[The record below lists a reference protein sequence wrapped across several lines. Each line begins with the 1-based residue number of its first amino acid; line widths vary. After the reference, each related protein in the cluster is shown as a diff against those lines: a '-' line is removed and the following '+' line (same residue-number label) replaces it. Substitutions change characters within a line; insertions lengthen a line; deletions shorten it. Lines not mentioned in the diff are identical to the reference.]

1 MRPKKHK
8 KKPVDTSPSASWPKN
23 RKARRA
29 EAAKA
34 RKVKVVDVNEP
45 SKPLGKV
52 LFESTPSKRRLDA
65 AEFTELLQ
73 VNLQTAIAMTVQS
86 ALRDDDQ
93 ETNDLIIQNL
103 LLAGA
108 PFALKGQLLRSA
120 YCTSAGTA
128 YDSIR
133 ARLEAMGIPV
143 PPDDASTDD
152 GHGPTLIL
160 GDEQGGGHRF

>member
-1 MRPKKHK
+1 MSGPEK
-8 KKPVDTSPSASWPKN
+8 
-23 RKARRA
+23 
-29 EAAKA
+29 
-34 RKVKVVDVNEP
+34 
-45 SKPLGKV
+45 
-52 LFESTPSKRRLDA
+52 FQSTPSKRRLDA

-73 VNLQTAIAMTVQS
+73 VNLQTAIAMTVQD

-103 LLAGA
+103 LLTGA

-128 YDSIR
+128 YDAIR
-133 ARLEAMGIPV
+133 ARLEAMGVPV
-143 PPDDASTDD
+143 PPEDASTDD

-160 GDEQGGGHRF
+160 ADEQGGGQKYRF